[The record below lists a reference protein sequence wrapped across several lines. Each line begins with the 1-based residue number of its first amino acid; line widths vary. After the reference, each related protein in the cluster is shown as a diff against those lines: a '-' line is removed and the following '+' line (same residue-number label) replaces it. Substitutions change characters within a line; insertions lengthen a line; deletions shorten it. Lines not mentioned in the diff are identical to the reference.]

1 MPSKTVSQKQ
11 EELEPAFNYV
21 IYTPELKSTGGSL
34 QNEYESSGLWYIT
47 ELPWATDY
55 QYKISTPKW
64 KTDDIKK
71 FV

>member
-34 QNEYESSGLWYIT
+34 QNEYESSGL
-47 ELPWATDY
+47 
-55 QYKISTPKW
+55 
-64 KTDDIKK
+64 
-71 FV
+71 